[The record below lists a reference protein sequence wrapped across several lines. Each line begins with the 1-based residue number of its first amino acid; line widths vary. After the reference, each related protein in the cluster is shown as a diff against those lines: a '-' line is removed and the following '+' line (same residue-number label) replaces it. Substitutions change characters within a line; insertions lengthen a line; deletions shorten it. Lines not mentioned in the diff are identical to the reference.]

1 LFIVKN
7 NWLTE
12 NGNLSKTRQFLP
24 ETGTEMN
31 SFIIKHSIVLIVII
45 IEKNSDFPYKYLYFD
60 KSKVLKD
67 KDVLL
72 VLASGFK
79 EKKIRVRKGAL
90 YNANLFYIVCGTCF
104 AEATRNGHIA
114 EETLRQA
121 TNPNFPGGKD
131 YSKYKSR
138 YELISSEIYNVRA
151 KRASIVNIK
160 LRSLIQ
166 ILRFFM

>member
-79 EKKIRVRKGAL
+79 EEKIIQ
-90 YNANLFYIVCGTCF
+90 NN
-104 AEATRNGHIA
+104 
-114 EETLRQA
+114 
-121 TNPNFPGGKD
+121 
-131 YSKYKSR
+131 KSR
-138 YELISSEIYNVRA
+138 YELISGEIYNVRV
-151 KRASIVNIK
+151 KGASIVNIK
-160 LRSLIQ
+160 LRSFDPNLQVLYVVDDVIVSDISYLAPDYVNAVEFINDVGAQ
-166 ILRFFM
+166 MYE